1 MGGVP
6 VKHHTSSKVGRRRS
20 HLALKP
26 SQIFVCSNCRG
37 PILPHR
43 FCATCG
49 SYKGKVVK
57 AQKIKVK
64 KSKIK

>member
-26 SQIFVCSNCRG
+26 AKICVCQNCRY
-37 PILPHR
+37 PSLPHKY
-43 FCATCG
+43 CANCG
-49 SYKGKVVK
+49 SYKGKIVK
-57 AQKIKVK
+57 EPKLKIKK
-64 KSKIK
+64 KK